1 MRTVRRLVGAPVA
14 ALLTGVLLAGC
25 TSLEGTGDK
34 GYVSGEGQVTRL
46 AVEDRDPA
54 ISLTGEDLDG
64 KRLSLE
70 EMRGTP
76 VVVVVWGSWCG
87 PCRAEAPDVVAA
99 AEELG
104 EDAQFV
110 GLNIR
115 DTNQAQAQGFVRT
128 FEVPYP
134 SFYSPDGK
142 AMLPFRG
149 TLTPNSIPSFVVLD
163 AEGRVAA
170 SIIGELP
177 STTTLVELTRDA
189 TRESADG

>member
-1 MRTVRRLVGAPVA
+1 MPRPLLLALA
-14 ALLTGVLLAGC
+14 ALLLTGCSSLGGT
-25 TSLEGTGDK
+25 TSDTGFVT
-34 GYVSGEGQVTRL
+34 GNGQVTRL
-46 AVEDRDPA
+46 AIDDRGPRVDHR
-54 ISLTGEDLDG
+54 GEDLAGDPLA
-64 KRLSLE
+64 LSDY
-70 EMRGTP
+70 RGTP

-99 AEELG
+99 AEALEG
-104 EDAQFV
+104 EAEMV

-115 DTNQAQAQGFVRT
+115 DPSTAQAQGFVRT
-128 FEVPYP
+128 FDIPYR

-163 AEGRVAA
+163 EDGRVAA

-177 STTTLVELTRDA
+177 STDTLVELTRDVA
-189 TRESADG
+189 AGTARG